1 MDVFTKEEVMLTK
14 CTVKAKMSVEMLNER
29 LKNIILNRVI
39 PLNLRQIAS
48 QMVYVASYLVNF
60 QECLYI

>member
-1 MDVFTKEEVMLTK
+1 M
-14 CTVKAKMSVEMLNER
+14 CTVKAKMSVEILNER

-39 PLNLRQIAS
+39 RLNLRPIAS

-60 QECLYI
+60 QECLYV